1 MRRRE
6 FMILSSMAV
15 VWPKSVAAQQ
25 SENPVIGFISLAGP
39 DTFAHLLAAYH
50 ESLREAGFVEGRN
63 VAIEYRWARGQYD
76 QLPALATD
84 LVRRKVSIIV
94 ASGGDRPSLAAK
106 AATSTIPIVFTG
118 SDDPVG
124 FGLVQ
129 SLSHPGGNMT
139 GTAGFTSKL
148 EVKKLEILHEV
159 LPEPRLIGMLA
170 NPKNPAAAADVKD
183 VEAAAR
189 SMAKQ
194 IHVVWASNES
204 EIDAGF
210 AAFASLQLKGLL
222 LGHDPFFNSRR
233 DQIIAHVTRLA
244 IPAIYE
250 HREFI
255 LAGGLMSYGTDIREG
270 YRLAG
275 SYTGRILKGAKPA
288 DLPTQQPT
296 KFNLIINLKAA
307 KALNFEFPASILG
320 RADEIIE

>member
-6 FMILSSMAV
+6 FMILSGMAV
-15 VWPKSVAAQQ
+15 VWPRSVGAQQ
-25 SENPVIGFISLAGP
+25 SEIPVIGFISLAGP

-50 ESLREAGFVEGRN
+50 ESLREAGFVDGRN
-63 VAIEYRWARGQYD
+63 VTIEYRWARGQYD
-76 QLPALATD
+76 QLPALAAD

-94 ASGGDRPSLAAK
+94 ASGGDRPTLAAK

-210 AAFASLQLKGLL
+210 AAFAPLQLKGLL

-275 SYTGRILKGAKPA
+275 DYTGRILKGAKPA
-288 DLPTQQPT
+288 DLPIEGPT
-296 KFNLIINLKAA
+296 IIRLVLNLKTA
-307 KALNFEFPASILG
+307 KALGIEIPSTLLA
-320 RADEIIE
+320 RADEVIE